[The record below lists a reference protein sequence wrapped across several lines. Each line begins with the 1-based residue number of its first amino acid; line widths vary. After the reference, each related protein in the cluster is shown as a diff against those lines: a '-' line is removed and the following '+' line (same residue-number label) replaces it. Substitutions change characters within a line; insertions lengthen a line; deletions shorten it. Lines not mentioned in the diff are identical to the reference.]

1 MLFENKELYLLFTTV
16 IPFISFSNRTIL
28 AGTSRTI
35 LKGKHSHLLP
45 DYHEHICNIL
55 LLYVKLATGLRRIF
69 FNVLNEIVLIT
80 QP

>member
-1 MLFENKELYLLFTTV
+1 MLFENKELYLLFSTV

-35 LKGKHSHLLP
+35 LKGKHSHLLS
-45 DYHEHICNIL
+45 DCNEHICNIL
-55 LLYVKLATGLRRIF
+55 LLYVKLATGLRQIF
-69 FNVLNEIVLIT
+69 FNVLNKIVLIT